1 MSKSQLKNSIE
12 SDRIFITYSN
22 SANTQSLSPSRSR
35 LSLSEAC
42 KAKIRRLLWIFEFQ
56 KNNKKVNKSDS
67 KTMDEEDMPLRRE
80 RRRNTAVDYNDAN
93 VDEDDSNSAKRIKV
107 EPEWSDHEV
116 SFLGWIL

>member
-1 MSKSQLKNSIE
+1 MSKSQLQNSIE
-12 SDRIFITYSN
+12 SDRIFKTYSN
-22 SANTQSLSPSRSR
+22 SANTVSLSPPRSR

-116 SFLGWIL
+116 SFLGWIP